1 MHTLGIDYRNYQRVW
16 RSVIWANRFAAGTS
30 FGTER
35 LIHYLGG
42 VDNEFVPRFDE
53 STPWDRNQN
62 YAFQTVIT
70 NMRGFWQNAR
80 NGNSF
85 MVLNSE
91 LRVPVFRALFNRPLR
106 SDFLTNF
113 QIVAFGDLGTA
124 WNGLTPYSE
133 ENVINKQIIE
143 RGNITI
149 TIDSQKE
156 PFIGGI
162 GAGMRTRL
170 FGYFVRFD
178 WSWGLEDGVLLP
190 NLFNVSLST
199 DF

>member
-1 MHTLGIDYRNYQRVW
+1 
-16 RSVIWANRFAAGTS
+16 
-30 FGTER
+30 
-35 LIHYLGG
+35 
-42 VDNEFVPRFDE
+42 
-53 STPWDRNQN
+53 
-62 YAFQTVIT
+62 VIT

-178 WSWGLEDGVLLP
+178 WSWGIEDGVLLP